1 MKTNYKT
8 LTLFLVLFFLAPS
21 VSGQGLPTAKPNEMG
36 FSSTR
41 LNRIK
46 PFMQS
51 YVDQGK
57 LPGLITMIAR
67 HGKVVHFEKYGVMDV
82 DKPMQFDTIFRIASM
97 TKPITSVAIMM
108 LYEEGKFL
116 LNDPISK
123 FIPKFKDVKVFS
135 HIDKNGLRLVE
146 PNNPITIRDL
156 LTHTSGLTY
165 GFFGNTP
172 VDSMYR
178 KAALFS
184 GTLEEMVQKVT
195 KLPLIYQPGTKWN
208 YSVSTDVL
216 GYLVE
221 VLSGK
226 PFNEFLQQ
234 RVVFKPL
241 GMNDTDFYVPQGK
254 INRFAASYRRA
265 KDGTIQVSDKP
276 ETSTFLKHPTLC
288 SGGGGL
294 VSTASDYMRFAQM
307 LLNKGELEGT
317 RLLGRKTVEFMTKNQ
332 LSDELLPIHPGLL
345 GQGFGLGF
353 AVLESTAQSYS
364 IGSEGEFE
372 WRGIYNTFFW
382 VDPKEDM
389 ILILMTQ
396 FSPYLYYPTYKE
408 FKVLTYQAIVD

>member
-1 MKTNYKT
+1 MKKHIQIFALLMLLLL
-8 LTLFLVLFFLAPS
+8 LTES
-21 VSGQGLPTAKPNEMG
+21 VSPQGLPTATPDEMG
-36 FSSTR
+36 LSSTR
-41 LNRIK
+41 LSRIK

-67 HGKVVHFEKYGVMDV
+67 HGKVVHFEKYGAMDV
-82 DKPMQFDTIFRIASM
+82 NKPMQFDTIFRIASM

-116 LNDPISK
+116 LNDPVSK
-123 FIPKFKDVKVFS
+123 FIPDFEDVKVFS
-135 HIDKNGLRLVE
+135 HIDQNGLQLVE
-146 PNNPITIRDL
+146 QQNPITIQNL

-178 KAALFS
+178 EAALFN

-195 KLPLIYQPGTKWN
+195 KLPLLYQPGTKWN
-208 YSVSTDVL
+208 YGVSTDVL
-216 GYLVE
+216 GYLIE

-234 RVVFKPL
+234 RIFKPL
-241 GMNDTDFYVPQGK
+241 GMKDTDFYVPQGK
-254 INRFAASYRRA
+254 INRFAALY
-265 KDGTIQVSDKP
+265 KLTNDGTVQVSDKP
-276 ETSTFLKHPTLC
+276 ETGSFLKYPTLC

-307 LLNKGELEGT
+307 LLNKGEIEGI
-317 RLLGRKTVEFMTKNQ
+317 RLLGRKTVEFMTRNQ
-332 LSDELLPIHPGLL
+332 LANELLPIHPGLL

-353 AVLESTAQSYS
+353 AVLVSIPQSFS

-382 VDPKEDM
+382 VDPNEDM
-389 ILILMTQ
+389 ILVLMTQ
-396 FSPYLYYPTYKE
+396 FSPYLYYPIYKE